1 MANDLSQ
8 GKYRDKAGRERFH
21 GTPALKKSQHFG
33 LDHSIYIA
41 LYIVLLLLDIYIVR
55 FIASYILFPHCWI
68 LRSQVLSLW
77 LRGESPQSVGAPL
90 GHLSWQKGS
99 PIQTPAIQTYVYQG
113 PVWHDAYGRF
123 VGRCKAMGT
132 SELFVQFETTE
143 ARGCIIAC
151 IQISP
156 LWFSFSFRDPHGATF
171 WLGHIPEGF
180 HQNGKCQC
188 RCSGMSTKRRPM
200 LYNSI
205 YISNLCESMSN
216 MQNLTHAFFCGGGS
230 QQRKLFRGDRGLSEQ
245 SPGFW

>member
-113 PVWHDAYGRF
+113 PV
-123 VGRCKAMGT
+123 
-132 SELFVQFETTE
+132 
-143 ARGCIIAC
+143 
-151 IQISP
+151 
-156 LWFSFSFRDPHGATF
+156 
-171 WLGHIPEGF
+171 
-180 HQNGKCQC
+180 
-188 RCSGMSTKRRPM
+188 
-200 LYNSI
+200 
-205 YISNLCESMSN
+205 
-216 MQNLTHAFFCGGGS
+216 
-230 QQRKLFRGDRGLSEQ
+230 
-245 SPGFW
+245 